1 MPSSGR
7 KTPLELDLRFEKKK
21 KNQKAVD
28 RQVESP
34 VEQLKRETS
43 KKPIEN

>member
-7 KTPLELDLRFEKKK
+7 KTPLELDLRFEKK

>member
-21 KNQKAVD
+21 KTKKLLTD
-28 RQVESP
+28 RWKVLWS
-34 VEQLKRETS
+34 
-43 KKPIEN
+43 N

>member
-7 KTPLELDLRFEKKK
+7 KTPLELDLRFEK